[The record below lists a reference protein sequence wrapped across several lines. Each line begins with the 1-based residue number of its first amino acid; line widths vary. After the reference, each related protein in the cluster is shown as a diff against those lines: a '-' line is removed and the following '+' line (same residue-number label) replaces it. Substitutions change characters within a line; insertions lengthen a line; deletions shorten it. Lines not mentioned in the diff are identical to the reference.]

1 MKKLFTSIIT
11 LNNRCMLFYKFG
23 YGEYINFGRI

>member
-11 LNNRCMLFYKFG
+11 LNNRCMLFCQFG
-23 YGEYINFGRI
+23 YGEYIDF